1 MVNGIENY
9 EFQEKCVDFL
19 CDKTT
24 SIGTKQ
30 VVTVKAPTGAG
41 KTVILVKYVDTYLKN
56 TDGKT
61 AFIWLCPGSGDLEEQ
76 SKERMEDLSPQIDTR
91 SLPYSMLC
99 GFEGRSVTFINWE
112 LVNRKKNNALKDGER
127 KNLFEKIEEA
137 HQDGIRFIIII
148 DEEHKNADTAASR
161 EIIEAFK
168 AEHIIRVSA
177 TPNKVS
183 HQEFYE
189 IPEEEVIEAGL
200 ITRAI
205 YVNEGVEDS
214 ERIEDDYDILL
225 KLADDKRIEIWN
237 AYQQINVD
245 IRPLVLI
252 QFPVGQPETIKLVEA
267 KLESMGYTYG
277 NGMVNIWMSDK
288 DQKIIS
294 EDLTA
299 PNGSPAFL
307 LMKQAVATG
316 WDCPRAKILV
326 KLREGGSERFQIQT
340 IGRIRRMPERKHYLF
355 PGVLDFCFIYTL
367 DTEYKNDLLT
377 QLDKAYQV
385 RRLFAKPEVRDFS
398 LTKEMRNLD
407 IDSGIGEREMLRKV
421 YEHFKDKYQLGSK
434 MADNQLALESAD
446 YSFSHEIDS
455 RILHGE
461 FRTTDDLSNASAAK
475 KVSIKTKI
483 NTHSHGIYLMHSVDE
498 IKKITSIPAQKVK
511 NILQRLF
518 RKGKKTK
525 FKFISLDTSDF
536 YAFII
541 NNIKLL
547 KQDFREI
554 MAQES
559 GKQLSFAG
567 QAKTSTFTIPESE
580 LYKFSMVKKIKPM
593 TKNAYAGYTNE
604 FVTSE
609 TRKSTPERLFEQF
622 CERCNAIEW
631 VYKNGDAGQQYF
643 SIVYQDGFSGKQ
655 WLFYP
660 DYIVKLSNGEVWII
674 ETKGGMQGGF
684 TKNIDIQVENKFK
697 AFKDYAQRYNV
708 MWGFVRDI
716 DEELYLCN
724 TEYTEEM
731 TGDNWLQL
739 ESVLK

>member
-9 EFQEKCVDFL
+9 EFQENCVDFL
-19 CDKTT
+19 YDKTT
-24 SIGTKQ
+24 ASGTKQ
-30 VVTVKAPTGAG
+30 IVTVKAPTGAG

-61 AFIWLCPGSGDLEEQ
+61 AFIWLCPGKGNLEEQ
-76 SKERMEDLSPQIDTR
+76 SKDRMDALAPHIDTR

-112 LVNRKKNNALKDGER
+112 LVTRKKNNALKDGER
-127 KNLFEKIEEA
+127 KNLFEKIDEA
-137 HQDGIRFIIII
+137 HQEGIKFIVII
-148 DEEHKNADTAASR
+148 DEEHENNTSKAND
-161 EIIEAFK
+161 IIEAFK
-168 AEHIIRVSA
+168 PIHIIRVSA
-177 TPNKVS
+177 TPIKVP

-189 IPEEEVIEAGL
+189 IPEEEVIDAGL

-214 ERIEDDYDILL
+214 ERIEDDYDILI
-225 KLADDKRIEIWN
+225 KLADLKRQEILA
-237 AYQQINVD
+237 AYEQIGVD

-252 QFPVGQPETIKLVEA
+252 QFPVGQPETIKAVED
-267 KLESMGYTYG
+267 KLASMGYTYD
-277 NGMVNIWMSDK
+277 NGMVNIWMSD
-288 DQKIIS
+288 QKVIS
-294 EDLTA
+294 EDLTER
-299 PNGSPAFL
+299 NGAPAFL

-377 QLDKAYQV
+377 ALDKAYQV
-385 RRLFAKPEVRDFS
+385 RKLFAKPEVRDFS

-421 YEHFKDKYQLGSK
+421 YEHFKDKYHLGSK
-434 MADNQLALESAD
+434 MADNRLALESAG

-455 RILHGE
+455 RVLRGE
-461 FRTTDDLSNASAAK
+461 FRTTEDLSNASASK
-475 KVSIKTKI
+475 KVEIKTKI

-498 IKKITSIPAQKVK
+498 IKTITSIPAQKVK

-567 QAKTSTFTIPESE
+567 QAKTATFTIPESE

-622 CERCNAIEW
+622 CERCDAVEW

-660 DYIVKLSNGEVWII
+660 DYIVKLTNGDVWII

-697 AFKDYAQRYNV
+697 AFKDYAQRYNIL
-708 MWGFVRDI
+708 WGFVRDI

-731 TGDNWLQL
+731 IGDNWMPL
-739 ESVLK
+739 ESVIK